1 MATHIHDD
9 IHFEDTVFD
18 IFHICGNNEGNRH
31 MCARAKFVM
40 LNTKSCLK
48 YFLIKSAYEFD
59 FIIKLFSLLKS
70 FI

>member
-9 IHFEDTVFD
+9 IHFEHTVFD
-18 IFHICGNNEGNRH
+18 IFYICGNNDGNRH
-31 MCARAKFVM
+31 MYARAKFVM

-48 YFLIKSAYEFD
+48 KFLIKTAYKFD